1 MSDRLGACRVA
12 RRIACR
18 TGLGLALLVAGALG
32 PGPESAAGSVLIEWS
47 NARLLVR
54 FGDGSPPPAELGAT
68 ISIVGLGDP
77 KALVAELLARE
88 LETRA
93 GGNASF
99 GRVTFSWLD
108 EDGNE
113 IRPTLP
119 PLRDEISGD
128 FSGVLPPLAPG
139 SFPPRYLDGTLGG
152 VPPRAYEPGRIVG
165 RPSYVWVDADG
176 HPVPPHLGVALYPV
190 PRASDYFDSDLADAS
205 WNTLLLLVS
214 TSCVGEDDPACF
226 DPSRPVRVDGCSFNA
241 PLLCEGLQG
250 LVAPW
255 RPVPVEVA
263 GLRIKAKRGN
273 AALRVRGWVDVTD
286 LSLDTGSFGVAIGGM
301 RASIPLE
308 EFQRRGRQLVWKRR
322 GDGLRAIVLRDDGR
336 FRIVGRRLDAGH
348 FAADALAVVLQL
360 GDGLAAT
367 SVPLP

>member
-12 RRIACR
+12 RRIARRTARR

-32 PGPESAAGSVLIEWS
+32 PGPESAAGSVLIEWN

-54 FGDGSPPPAELGAT
+54 FEDGSPPPAELGAT

-99 GRVTFSWLD
+99 GRSTFSWLD

-119 PLRDEISGD
+119 PLRDEIPDD

-139 SFPPRYLDGTLGG
+139 SLGGTLGG
-152 VPPRAYEPGRIVG
+152 VLPRAPEPVRIVG

-176 HPVPPHLGVALYPV
+176 HPVPPQLGVALYPV
-190 PRASDYFDSDLADAS
+190 PRASDYFDSDVADAS

-214 TSCVGEDDPACF
+214 SSCVGEDDPACF
-226 DPSRPVRVDGCSFNA
+226 DPRAPVRADGCSFNA
-241 PLLCEGLQG
+241 PLLCDGLQG

-273 AALRVRGWVDVTD
+273 AALRVSGRVD
-286 LSLDTGSFGVAIGGM
+286 LSELALEAGSFSVAIGGM

-336 FRIVGRRLDAGH
+336 FRIVGRRLDAEH